1 MHDNITTIYLLDKA
15 ETKQVV
21 FFPFQNVDT
30 IKEWHYKTQMI
41 SDNLFRCNLQSNI
54 IYAAEIFKSETLLS
68 NGERGFI

>member
-30 IKEWHYKTQMI
+30 IKE
-41 SDNLFRCNLQSNI
+41 
-54 IYAAEIFKSETLLS
+54 
-68 NGERGFI
+68 